1 MVRKKRMPTLW
12 EVPDDLWERI
22 KPLIDELDPAKATG
36 RPREDRRRILD
47 AIIFRLRTGCQWN
60 HIPRL
65 FGDDATI
72 HRTFQHWQQLG
83 LFEQIWALLVAECEE
98 LGAVDWQWQ
107 AADTVLGKARW
118 GGDKIGPNPTDR
130 AKNGSKRSLLTE
142 ASGGPL
148 AIVVAPAN
156 VNDQFLLDETIS
168 AMVVE
173 RPRPTKRREQ
183 HLCLDKA
190 YDNERGEQAVE
201 KHGYVGHIRRKG
213 EEPKQTGK
221 RKRHPARRWVVE
233 RTIAWLSK
241 CRGVLVRYEKKSEN
255 YLALLQVACSLLWY
269 RKLAYSSF

>member
-12 EVPDDLWERI
+12 EVPDELWERI
-22 KPLIDELDPAKATG
+22 EPLIDELDPPKATG

-60 HIPRL
+60 HIPRI

-83 LFEQIWALLVAECEE
+83 LFERIWALLIEECEE

-130 AKNGSKRSLLTE
+130 AKQGSKRSLLTE

-148 AIVVAPAN
+148 SIVVAPAN
-156 VNDQFLLDETIS
+156 VNDQFLLGETIS
-168 AMVVE
+168 AIVVE

-190 YDNERGEQAVE
+190 YDNETGERAVE
-201 KHGYVGHIRRKG
+201 QHGYIGHIRRKG
-213 EEPKQTGK
+213 EEP
-221 RKRHPARRWVVE
+221 RKVKKSMGRRARRWVVE